1 MTNQFNS
8 EFETPRVVGDLVSF
22 TTTLS
27 CGDFVDKIA
36 RFECDEMKRIT
47 RFASNFDVPSFED
60 IKRYLITLLELRVS
74 HVKGESIGS
83 FSKVLRSLRVPSRW
97 FVLLAQIGKAKDFSR
112 KFEFTPELTLPEGF
126 VPMSVDEINDISWT
140 MESILQEGYST
151 VPGLPLDKD
160 GSLQFMAK
168 TKIGEFMRGMDSD
181 NPAYAFLAAL
191 LEADVASESYDNLD
205 LVFRIQY
212 STFDTYNAAFQSY
225 FVQSANAFG
234 AQQNNRHHDGR
245 GPAFTPEGE
254 TPSNLDHNGNG
265 AVNSNGNLK
274 G

>member
-8 EFETPRVVGDLVSF
+8 EFETPRVVGNLVSF

-36 RFECDEMKRIT
+36 RFERDEMKRVT
-47 RFASNFDVPSFED
+47 RFANNFDVPSFED
-60 IKRYLITLLELRVS
+60 IKRYLITLLELRIA
-74 HVKGESIGS
+74 HVKGERIGS
-83 FSKVLRSLRVPSRW
+83 ISKVFRSLRVPARW
-97 FVLLAQIGKAKDFSR
+97 FVLLAQIGLARDFSR
-112 KFEFTPELTLPEGF
+112 KFEFTPELILPDDF
-126 VPMSVDEINDISWT
+126 TPMSIDEIIEISWT

-151 VPGLPLDKD
+151 VPGIPTDRE
-160 GSLQFMAK
+160 GSLEFMAK

-212 STFDTYNAAFQSY
+212 STFDTYNSAFQSY

-234 AQQNNRHHDGR
+234 ARQSNATSSRA
-245 GPAFTPEGE
+245 PSSTPNE
-254 TPSNLDHNGNG
+254 TSPNLNGNDNG
-265 AVNSNGNLK
+265 AVNSKGNLK
-274 G
+274 D